1 MRISTRT
8 INIKMRFNEK
18 NMKWMRLLAGFFLFI
33 LLAEFASHGAI
44 CAVVYH
50 HSEAEMTA
58 SGHDSEDPC
67 QTLILCSNTRE
78 KDRQA
83 ASFAH
88 DKVQHNGLI
97 GGFLLPAGDA
107 VRTDASPLFFP
118 ETRPRFR
125 PPDLLFR
132 PPELA

>member
-1 MRISTRT
+1 
-8 INIKMRFNEK
+8 MRFNEK
-18 NMKWMRLLAGFFLFI
+18 DIKWMRLLAGLFLFI

-58 SGHDSEDPC
+58 TGHDSEDPC
-67 QTLILCSNTRE
+67 QTLVLCSNTRE
-78 KDRQA
+78 KERQA

-97 GGFLLPAGDA
+97 GGLLLPADNTLNTDA
-107 VRTDASPLFFP
+107 VLFFFP
-118 ETRPRFR
+118 DTRPRFR

-132 PPELA
+132 PPELS

>member
-1 MRISTRT
+1 
-8 INIKMRFNEK
+8 MRFNEK
-18 NMKWMRLLAGFFLFI
+18 DIKWIRLLAGLFLFI

-58 SGHDSEDPC
+58 TGHDSEDPC
-67 QTLILCSNTRE
+67 QTLVLCSNTRE
-78 KDRQA
+78 KERQA

-88 DKVQHNGLI
+88 DKVPHNGLI
-97 GGFLLPAGDA
+97 GGLLLPADNTSNTKA
-107 VRTDASPLFFP
+107 VLFFFSD
-118 ETRPRFR
+118 TRPRFR

-132 PPELA
+132 PPELN

>member
-1 MRISTRT
+1 
-8 INIKMRFNEK
+8 
-18 NMKWMRLLAGFFLFI
+18 MRLLAGLFLFI

-58 SGHDSEDPC
+58 NGHDSEDPC
-67 QTLILCSNTRE
+67 QTLVLCSNTRE
-78 KDRQA
+78 KERQA

-88 DKVQHNGLI
+88 DKVQHNGLV
-97 GGFLLPAGDA
+97 GGFLLPEDDTAKTQVA
-107 VRTDASPLFFP
+107 LFFVA
-118 ETRPRFR
+118 ETQPRFR

-132 PPELA
+132 PPELS